1 MRWIVVLFLVIAN
14 SAVFAAWLILGQTPF
29 MADNFL
35 VSWDALAAGRYWT
48 LLTSEFSHV
57 WYFHFFLNM
66 LVLLSFGPIVEQT
79 LGSGRFL
86 RFYLTAAVVSSLSHA
101 GVSAFL
107 LARPDVPALGAS
119 GAISGVILL
128 FAFMY
133 PRAQILMFGLIP
145 LPALVGA
152 LVFVGLDIVGLVA
165 QFEGGGLPIGH
176 GAHLGG
182 AVTGLLYFLFVVRSR
197 LRIIQIEAI
206 DFAGFERSRAWVAR
220 HLAGRNADD
229 GGH

>member
-1 MRWIVVLFLVIAN
+1 MRWIVVLLVMLAN

-29 MADNFL
+29 MTENFL

-48 LLTSEFSHV
+48 LLTSEFSHA
-57 WYFHFFLNM
+57 WFLHFFLNM
-66 LVLLSFGPIVEQT
+66 IVLASFGPVVEQT

-86 RFYLTAAVVSSLSHA
+86 RFYLAAAVVSSLSHA

-107 LARPDVPALGAS
+107 LSRPDIPALGAS

-133 PRAQILMFGLIP
+133 PRAQILLFGLIP

-165 QFEGGGLPIGH
+165 QFDGGGLPIGH

-182 AVTGLLYFLFVVRSR
+182 AVTGMLYFLFVVRSR
-197 LRIIQIEAI
+197 LRYRQIEAI
-206 DFAGFERSRAWVAR
+206 DFAGFDKSRAWIAR
-220 HLAGRNADD
+220 QLAGRRSDD